1 MLYYL
6 KMLIIALISGLFT
19 ALPVSFGAH
28 YAYLSSVLSFTND
41 KALLGFYYAVIATAF
56 SLVVF
61 GYLRRIYRKA
71 FIYSVFTKKGSDPS
85 SKKSYRKIL
94 GNLLL
99 SLIPTAVLFIPVG
112 EGGLLLDIFTNLLQE
127 NYLLVT
133 ASCCVGSGLFLL
145 IAVWYTRQHYAE
157 TVRSSKPLSV
167 LRFSIYQLLA
177 YLLPGVSNVSI
188 GGTSLLL
195 TDVEPKVLVR
205 EMLLYLAP
213 SMFVVN
219 VARIVRYILSG
230 IVLNPVMIAIAAVGS
245 GLGSLLM
252 IHLIS
257 KFNLRKHFVFFAVYS
272 IVFGLFIAVSAF
284 VF

>member
-6 KMLIIALISGLFT
+6 KMLIISLISGIFT

-41 KALLGFYYAVIATAF
+41 KALLGFYYAVIAVAF
-56 SLVVF
+56 SVVVF

-71 FIYSVFTKKGSDPS
+71 LIYSVFTKKGGDPA
-85 SKKSYRKIL
+85 SKKSYRRIL
-94 GNLLL
+94 VNILI
-99 SLIPTAVLFIPVG
+99 SLIPAIKDVG
-112 EGGLLLDIFTNLLQE
+112 LAMDIFTNLLQN

-145 IAVWYTRQHYAE
+145 IAVWYTRQRYAE
-157 TVRSSKPLSV
+157 PVRSSKPLSV
-167 LRFSIYQLLA
+167 VRFAVYQTLA
-177 YLLPGVSNVSI
+177 YLLPGVSHVALGST
-188 GGTSLLL
+188 GLMLS
-195 TDVEPKVLVR
+195 DVEPKVIVR
-205 EMLLYLAP
+205 EMLVYLAP

-219 VARIVRYILSG
+219 AARIVRYIIGG
-230 IVLNPVMIAIAAVGS
+230 IVLNPVMIAVAFVGAA
-245 GLGSLLM
+245 LGSLLM

-257 KFNLRKHFVFFAVYS
+257 KFNLRKHFVFFAVYAV
-272 IVFGLFIAVSAF
+272 VFGLFIAVSAF

>member
-6 KMLIIALISGLFT
+6 KMLIISLISGIFT

-41 KALLGFYYAVIATAF
+41 KALLGFYYAVIAVAF
-56 SLVVF
+56 SVVVF

-71 FIYSVFTKKGSDPS
+71 LIYSVFTKKGGDPA
-85 SKKSYRKIL
+85 SKKSYRRIL
-94 GNLLL
+94 VNILI
-99 SLIPTAVLFIPVG
+99 SLIPAALMFIPIKDVG
-112 EGGLLLDIFTNLLQE
+112 LAMDIFTNLLQN

-145 IAVWYTRQHYAE
+145 IAVWYTRQRYAE
-157 TVRSSKPLSV
+157 PVRSSKPLSV
-167 LRFSIYQLLA
+167 FRFAVYQTLA
-177 YLLPGVSNVSI
+177 YLLPGVSHVALGST
-188 GGTSLLL
+188 GLMLS
-195 TDVEPKVLVR
+195 DVEPKVIVR
-205 EMLLYLAP
+205 EMLVYLAP

-219 VARIVRYILSG
+219 AARIVRYIIGG
-230 IVLNPVMIAIAAVGS
+230 IVLNPVMIAVAFVGAA
-245 GLGSLLM
+245 LGSLLM

-257 KFNLRKHFVFFAVYS
+257 KFNLRKHFVFFAVYAV
-272 IVFGLFIAVSAF
+272 VFGLFIAVSAF

>member
-6 KMLIIALISGLFT
+6 KMLIIALISGVFT

-28 YAYLSSVLSFTND
+28 YAFLSSVLSFTND

-71 FIYSVFTKKGSDPS
+71 LFYSVFTKKGTDPS
-85 SKKSYRKIL
+85 SKKSYRRIL
-94 GNLLL
+94 ANLLI
-99 SLIPTAVLFIPVG
+99 SLMPAAVMFVPIPQVG
-112 EGGLLLDIFTNLLQE
+112 MVLDIFTNLLQS

-145 IAVWYTRQHYAE
+145 IAVWYTRQHYSPA
-157 TVRSSKPLSV
+157 VRSSGPLSV

-177 YLLPGVSNVSI
+177 YLLPGVSHVAI
-188 GGTSLLL
+188 GSTGLLL
-195 TDVEPKVLVR
+195 CDVEPKVIVR

-213 SMFVVN
+213 SMFVIN
-219 VARIVRYILSG
+219 VARIVRYILGG

-257 KFNLRKHFVFFAVYS
+257 KYNLRKHFVFFAVYS
-272 IVFGLFIAVSAF
+272 ILLGLFIAVSAF

>member
-1 MLYYL
+1 MLYYI

-56 SLVVF
+56 AVVVF

-71 FIYSVFTKKGSDPS
+71 FFYSVFTKKGSDPS

-99 SLIPTAVLFIPVG
+99 SLIPAAVLFVPVTKDA
-112 EGGLLLDIFTNLLQE
+112 LLMDVFTNLLQE

-145 IAVWYTRQHYAE
+145 IDVWYTRQHYGE
-157 TVRSSKPLSV
+157 PVRSAKPLSV
-167 LRFSIYQLLA
+167 LRYSVYQLLA
-177 YLLPGVSNVSI
+177 YLLPGVSNVSV
-188 GGTSLLL
+188 GGTSLLI
-195 TDVEPKVLVR
+195 TDVESKVLVR

-213 SMFVVN
+213 SMLVIN

-230 IVLNPVMIAIAAVGS
+230 IVLNPVMIVLAALGS

>member
-1 MLYYL
+1 MLYYV
-6 KMLIIALISGLFT
+6 KILIIALISGMFT

-71 FIYSVFTKKGSDPS
+71 LFYSVFTKKGADPS
-85 SKKSYRKIL
+85 SKKSYRRIL
-94 GNLLL
+94 LNLLI
-99 SLIPTAVLFIPVG
+99 SLIPAGIMFIPIPNMGPV
-112 EGGLLLDIFTNLLQE
+112 LDIFTNLLQE

-157 TVRSSKPLSV
+157 PVRSSGFLSV
-167 LRFSIYQLLA
+167 LRFSVYQLLA
-177 YLLPGVSNVSI
+177 YLLPGVSHVAVGST
-188 GGTSLLL
+188 GLLL
-195 TDVEPKVLVR
+195 TDVEPKVIVR
-205 EMLLYLAP
+205 ELLLYLAP
-213 SMFVVN
+213 SMFVIN
-219 VARIVRYILSG
+219 VTRIVRYILAG
-230 IVLNPVMIAIAAVGS
+230 VVLSPVMIALAALGS

-257 KFNLRKHFVFFAVYS
+257 KYNVRRHFVFFAVYS
-272 IVFGLFIAVSAF
+272 VVFGLFIAVSAF

>member
-6 KMLIIALISGLFT
+6 KMLIIALISGIFT

-41 KALLGFYYAVIATAF
+41 KDLLGFYYAVIAVAF
-56 SLVVF
+56 SVVVF
-61 GYLRRIYRKA
+61 ISLRRIYRKA
-71 FIYSVFTKKGSDPS
+71 LFYSVFTKKGADPA
-85 SKKSYRKIL
+85 SKKSYRRIL
-94 GNLLL
+94 VNLLI
-99 SLIPTAVLFIPVG
+99 SLIPAGLMFIPLPN
-112 EGGLLLDIFTNLLQE
+112 GGLVLDVFTDLLQSD
-127 NYLLVT
+127 YLLVT
-133 ASCCVGSGLFLL
+133 ASCCIGSGLFLL
-145 IAVWYTRQHYAE
+145 IAVWYTRQRYAQP
-157 TVRSSKPLSV
+157 VRSSKPLSV
-167 LRFSIYQLLA
+167 LRYAVYQTLA
-177 YLLPGVSNVSI
+177 YLLPGVSHVSL
-188 GGTSLLL
+188 GSTALLL
-195 TDVEPKVLVR
+195 CDVEEKVIVR

-219 VARIVRYILSG
+219 VARIVRYILGG
-230 IVLNPVMIAIAAVGS
+230 IVLNPVMIAIAAVSS

>member
-1 MLYYL
+1 MLYYI
-6 KMLIIALISGLFT
+6 KMLIIALISGVFT

-28 YAYLSSVLSFTND
+28 YAFLSSVLSFTND

-71 FIYSVFTKKGSDPS
+71 LVYSFFTKKGGDPS
-85 SKKSYRKIL
+85 SKKSYRRIL
-94 GNLLL
+94 LNLLI
-99 SLIPTAVLFIPVG
+99 SLIPAAVMFIPVSDAG
-112 EGGLLLDIFTNLLQE
+112 FLMDVFTALLQE

-133 ASCCVGSGLFLL
+133 ASCCVGSGLFLF

-157 TVRSSKPLSV
+157 TERSSGPLSV
-167 LRFSIYQLLA
+167 LRYAIYQLLA
-177 YLLPGVSNVSI
+177 HLLPGVSHVSV
-188 GGTSLLL
+188 GSTGLLL
-195 TDVEPKVLVR
+195 CDVESKVIVR

-213 SMFVVN
+213 SLFVVN
-219 VARIVRYILSG
+219 VARIVRYILAG
-230 IVLNPVMIAIAAVGS
+230 IVLNPVMIALAAVGA

-257 KFNLRKHFVFFAVYS
+257 KYNIRKHFVFFAVYS